1 MVNDILDVVSITN
14 DNAHLHFL
22 GKVVQ
27 EVCLYDRFLKVLSQ
41 VDNGDVLAD
50 ISSMEVQDIND
61 EAAKD
66 YNVVDHVVY
75 ILQVLYFLIMNNN
88 IDIVSK

>member
-1 MVNDILDVVSITN
+1 
-14 DNAHLHFL
+14 
-22 GKVVQ
+22 
-27 EVCLYDRFLKVLSQ
+27 
-41 VDNGDVLAD
+41 
-50 ISSMEVQDIND
+50 MEVQDIND